1 MAYKPQKGGYKTM
14 KEDGRGIL
22 CTDKFCPLYDLNF
35 DCQDYCNV
43 PSDDYG
49 IYYDG
54 DEVIAVAECILR
66 LDWMDG

>member
-1 MAYKPQKGGYKTM
+1 M

-22 CTDKFCPLYDLNF
+22 CTDKLCPLYDLNF
-35 DCQDYCNV
+35 DCRDYCDMS
-43 PSDDYG
+43 SDDYG

-54 DEVIAVAECILR
+54 YEVVAEAECILR